1 MPTLAGSSDALGG
14 LGHPA
19 DSTTELSRLEERL
32 PPLLSVIAG
41 MVDLTGFFTLGN
53 IFTAHV
59 TGNLVVAAAA
69 AVHAGPWN
77 LAQALAIPVFMAAV
91 AAAWLIAR
99 ASSLHGPALTRL
111 LLVIQ
116 FVLLLAVLAFSV
128 AAAPSANPHGLMAGI
143 AVMIAVCAMAFQY
156 ALLRLALP
164 KAVSTAVMTQQEGHH
179 AMSILTTK
187 DGTQI
192 YYKDWGKGQP
202 IVFSH
207 GWPPN
212 ADAFEDQMFF
222 LASRGY
228 RVIGHDR
235 RQRRAA
241 RHVHDRKGQGQS
253 RSPGIHRTQRGP
265 TSRLNA
271 ALAIPAQPRR
281 CRRGRCCA
289 TVATCANCRTPD
301 WS

>member
-1 MPTLAGSSDALGG
+1 MPTLAGSPDGG
-14 LGHPA
+14 LEHPA
-19 DSTTELSRLEERL
+19 DDTTELSRLEERL

-69 AVHAGPWN
+69 AVHGGPWN

-99 ASSLHGPALTRL
+99 ASSLRGPALTRL

-128 AAAPSANPHGLMAGI
+128 AAVPSANPHGLMAGI

-164 KAVSTAVMTQQEGHH
+164 KAVSTAVMTGNLTNTVLSLMEMLSTQQP
-179 AMSILTTK
+179 LLPV
-187 DGTQI
+187 D
-192 YYKDWGKGQP
+192 
-202 IVFSH
+202 
-207 GWPPN
+207 
-212 ADAFEDQMFF
+212 
-222 LASRGY
+222 
-228 RVIGHDR
+228 
-235 RQRRAA
+235 
-241 RHVHDRKGQGQS
+241 
-253 RSPGIHRTQRGP
+253 
-265 TSRLNA
+265 
-271 ALAIPAQPRR
+271 
-281 CRRGRCCA
+281 RGRLKKSLRLLIGFLVGCI
-289 TVATCANCRTPD
+289 VAAAAISVLGD
-301 WS
+301 WAWSIPTLLAAFAIVVR